1 MPRNNMINDR
11 IITELRKGDMF
22 AHEIKAALNIG
33 YSELWEAIKQ
43 LESEGLIRR
52 YFRETPPS
60 ATLCYCLS
68 SNRKVP
74 LSVRWNQGIKPWT
87 PAAKPALRP

>member
-1 MPRNNMINDR
+1 MPKNSMINDR
-11 IITELRKGDMF
+11 VIAELRKGGMF
-22 AHEIKAALNIG
+22 AHEIKSALNIQ

-87 PAAKPALRP
+87 PAAKLVRN